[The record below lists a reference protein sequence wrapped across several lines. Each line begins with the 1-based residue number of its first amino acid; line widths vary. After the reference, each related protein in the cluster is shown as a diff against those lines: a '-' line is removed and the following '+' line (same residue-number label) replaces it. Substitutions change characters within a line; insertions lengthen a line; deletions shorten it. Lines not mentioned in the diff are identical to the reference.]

1 MKCNSKSLYI
11 AIHPVVSARG
21 TLCVTARENI
31 QWKHDSWCVEN
42 RDMDKIHIATIKICI
57 SQMAYILYYQY
68 FALELS
74 PDVSLSLGMA

>member
-1 MKCNSKSLYI
+1 M
-11 AIHPVVSARG
+11 
-21 TLCVTARENI
+21 E
-31 QWKHDSWCVEN
+31 HDSWCVEN
-42 RDMDKIHIATIKICI
+42 KDMDKIHIATIKICI